1 MKLVL
6 AAATG
11 ATGRLVLDQA
21 LAAGHDVTAL
31 VRSPGKLPPATPH
44 ARIDFNAPDAD
55 ALAAAVAGADVV
67 VSALGATGKG
77 DAGVARTGTAALIEA
92 MRVAGVRRL
101 VVLSA
106 APIGTVSTAARPD
119 KPGTDPGDGLVLRV
133 LTPIVKRALAEHY
146 ADLALMEDVVI
157 DSGLD
162 WTIVRPPRLTD
173 GPAKGAWRTA
183 VGQNPRNGWTISRS
197 DLAASMLEAA
207 TDPGAAGK
215 ILAVAY

>member
-11 ATGRLVLDQA
+11 ATGRLVLDLA

-31 VRSPGKLPPATPH
+31 VRSPAKLPAGVPSVRTDFAHPDPA
-44 ARIDFNAPDAD
+44 ALAD
-55 ALAAAVAGADVV
+55 ATAGADAV

-77 DAGVARTGTAALIEA
+77 DAGVARTGTAALVEA
-92 MRVAGVRRL
+92 MRANGTRRL

-106 APIGTVSTAARPD
+106 APIGTVPTPQRPD
-119 KPGTDPGDGLVLRV
+119 KPRTDPGDGLLLR
-133 LTPIVKRALAEHY
+133 LATPIVKRALADHY
-146 ADLALMEDVVI
+146 RDLALMEDVVL

-162 WTIVRPPRLTD
+162 WTVVRPPRLTD

-183 VGQNPRNGWTISRS
+183 AGRNPRNGWTISRA
-197 DLAASMLEAA
+197 DLAAAMLDAA
-207 TDPGAAGK
+207 ETGVGGVVG
-215 ILAVAY
+215 VAY

>member
-44 ARIDFNAPDAD
+44 ARIDFSTPDAD

-67 VSALGATGKG
+67 VSALGATGKH
-77 DAGVARTGTAALIEA
+77 DAGVARTGTVAIIEA
-92 MRVAGVRRL
+92 MRAAGVGRL

-106 APIGTVSTAARPD
+106 APIGTVPTPVRPD
-119 KPGTDPGDGLVLRV
+119 KPRTDPGDGLVLRV

-183 VGQNPRNGWTISRS
+183 VGQNPRNGWTISRA